1 MDTFG
6 QLLRQYRRQC
16 SDPLRGGM
24 LTQAR
29 LGELLGDELGHAGY
43 SGAAVSDWER
53 DKSKIHADDRHLL
66 LALTAVLQR
75 CGGIAS
81 LEQANSLMTIGNY
94 RAFDTTEQAQLF
106 PQQETA
112 VSPEPIPETASTP
125 PTPVQTGTISH
136 DRHKQYILLNKVEQ
150 FWVKGVLEKGIGEGV
165 LIDIH
170 QKRFDTAV
178 NQPWQ
183 EVVNTA
189 VSDAISQPILHTY
202 EATDRALFILGAP
215 GAGKTT
221 LLITLARDLIAQAR
235 HDDSKAIPVILNL
248 ASWAEKRPSL
258 DKWILEELTS
268 KYQIPQGTGRHW
280 LANDQLILL
289 LDGLDEVSQ
298 QHQTSCIQAINQF
311 RIEHGLSGI
320 VVCSRQEPYQTVA
333 EQLNLGGAVL
343 LQPLDEDQIVAYL
356 NAVGISLAQ
365 INDAVDRDAV
375 LREFAQSP
383 LMLRVMSE
391 VAIEDTAVIT
401 AEVTHTRQQLF
412 DAYVNQMLARRG
424 PLTYSVA
431 TTKAY
436 LAWLARKMEAHN
448 QVLFLLEQIQPSWLP
463 TRQLQRAF
471 VLTSRLIDGFSLAVV
486 VWLFWLLV
494 RLSPVGINSI
504 WSEPLTQRL
513 PLALIPASFLIFLTI
528 YLLLG
533 LLAGAVD
540 LFFYERRAKLGDR
553 FTPTRKDEWTQT
565 AVVIIVVMLAS
576 FLLIGI
582 FRSPFIAL
590 AISLF
595 TGVSFALTTFTIHGY
610 SYRSDIR
617 TVEIL
622 RWSWR
627 GAIAGLGVGL
637 IISVLFELIEYQ
649 IVGPNQILGTPI
661 NISLLCILLGGLRG
675 NRLTTTHT
683 PRQGILLSRRSALAA
698 GALFAIILSL
708 STTMTYG
715 YAHFGAL
722 AGILAAW
729 VAATLYGAG
738 SVVNHYWLLFW
749 LMRLKKIPKQYTT
762 FLDEAANRV
771 LLNKVGG
778 GYMFIHRL
786 LQEHFSEME

>member
-6 QLLRQYRRQC
+6 QLLRQYRRQS

-66 LALTAVLQR
+66 VALIGILHR
-75 CGGIAS
+75 CGGVDS
-81 LEQANSLMTIGNY
+81 LEQANAFLATGNY
-94 RAFDTTEQAQLF
+94 RAFDATEQAQLF
-106 PQQETA
+106 AQAETA
-112 VSPEPIPETASTP
+112 VAAEPLPEITAAP
-125 PTPVQTGTISH
+125 PTPPQRNVISH
-136 DRHKQYILLNKVEQ
+136 DRRKQHILLDKVEQ
-150 FWVKGVLEKGIGEGV
+150 FWVKGVLEKGIGDGV
-165 LIDIH
+165 LLDIH
-170 QKRFDTAV
+170 QERVDNAV

-183 EVVNTA
+183 DVVNTA
-189 VSDAISQPILHTY
+189 VAAAVTQPILQTY
-202 EATDRALFILGAP
+202 EATDRALFILGTP

-235 HDDSKAIPVILNL
+235 QDDSKAIPVILNL

-258 DKWILEELTS
+258 DQWILEELNS
-268 KYQIPQGTGRHW
+268 KYQIPNGTSRQW
-280 LANDQLILL
+280 LAEDQLILL

-298 QHQTSCIQAINQF
+298 QHQTGCIQTINQF
-311 RIEHGLSGI
+311 RVEHGLSGI
-320 VVCSRQEPYQTVA
+320 VVCSRIEPYQTVA

-343 LQPLDEDQIVAYL
+343 LQPLDEAQIVTYL
-356 NAVGISLAQ
+356 NAVGISLDQ
-365 INDAVDRDAV
+365 INDAVARDAV
-375 LREFAQSP
+375 LREFARSP
-383 LMLRVMSE
+383 LMLRVMSQ
-391 VAIEDTAVIT
+391 VAIEDQDVIT

-412 DAYVNQMLARRG
+412 DTYVNQMLTRRG
-424 PLTYSVA
+424 PLSYSVA
-431 TTKAY
+431 ETKGY

-448 QVLFLLEQIQPSWLP
+448 QVLLLLEQIQPSWLP
-463 TRQLQRAF
+463 SQQLQRAF

-486 VWLFWLLV
+486 IWLFWLLV
-494 RLSPVGINSI
+494 RLSPVGINSL
-504 WSEPLTQRL
+504 WSHGVTQIL
-513 PLALIPASFLIFLTI
+513 PIALIPASFFIFLII
-528 YLLLG
+528 YLILG

-540 LFFYERRAKLGDR
+540 LFFYERRAELGDSY
-553 FTPTRKDEWTQT
+553 TPTRKDEWSQT
-565 AVVIIVVMLAS
+565 AVVVLVVVLAS
-576 FLLIGI
+576 FLLIGL
-582 FRSPFIAL
+582 FRSPFMAL
-590 AISLF
+590 AVSLF
-595 TGVSFALTTFTIHGY
+595 TGAAFALTTFTIHGY

-622 RWSWR
+622 RWSWQ
-627 GAIAGLGVGL
+627 GAVAGLGIGL
-637 IISVLFELIEYQ
+637 IISILFELIEYQ

-675 NRLTTTHT
+675 NRLTSTHS
-683 PRQGILLSRRSALAA
+683 PRQGIRLSGRSALAA

-708 STTMTYG
+708 STTIFSGNAFM
-715 YAHFGAL
+715 GAL

-738 SVVNHYWLLFW
+738 SVVNHFWLLFW
-749 LMRLKKIPKQYTT
+749 LVRLNKIPLRYTI
-762 FLDEAANRV
+762 FLDEMANRV